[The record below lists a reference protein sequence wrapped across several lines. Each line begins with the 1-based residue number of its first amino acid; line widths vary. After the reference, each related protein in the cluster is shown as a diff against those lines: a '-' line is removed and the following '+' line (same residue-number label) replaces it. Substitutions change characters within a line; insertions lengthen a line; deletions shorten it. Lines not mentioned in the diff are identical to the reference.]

1 LKGSTSFPKVVKLRT
16 KPPGDKPH
24 SQANSVDK
32 GSLPDLHFFE
42 LMSREKEKERQG
54 NREREREREKEFF
67 GVSSYNYTVGM
78 GATLVTSDHVYY

>member
-1 LKGSTSFPKVVKLRT
+1 
-16 KPPGDKPH
+16 
-24 SQANSVDK
+24 
-32 GSLPDLHFFE
+32 
-42 LMSREKEKERQG
+42 MSREKEKERQG